1 MAPWLQRQLYHLM
14 QQSGHAWLLQ
24 GPSGLGQFEL
34 AYALAK
40 TWLCEAP
47 NTDGACGICKS
58 CHSLEVHTHADFM
71 ALIPEAIA
79 LERSWPLSETIQKEL
94 NDKKRKPS
102 KDIRVESARE
112 MVQFSQRTAAGS
124 RGKVVLVFP
133 AERMNTITANALLKT
148 LEEPPAGFRF
158 VLATGAGGDLLPT
171 IKSRCLSHRL
181 EVPNQEESLAWLQT
195 QGLNITDARVLL
207 KASGSRPFDAL
218 ELINR
223 GMSAQTWS
231 HFPEAVL
238 AGEMSF
244 FKGFT
249 GPDLIDALQRLCH
262 DLMSLA
268 VGAEPRYFLASHL
281 QAFQQGLKLNRLSA
295 WSKQLIDAAKTA
307 EHPFKLDLMQEAYIS
322 QAQKFIQISK

>member
-1 MAPWLQRQLYHLM
+1 MAPWLQRQLHHLM

-47 NTDGACGICKS
+47 NTNGACGVCKS
-58 CHSLEVHTHADFM
+58 CHSFEVHTHADFM

-102 KDIRVESARE
+102 KDIRVESARD
-112 MVQFSQRTAAGS
+112 MVQFSQRTAAGF

-158 VLATGAGGDLLPT
+158 VLATGAGDDLLPT
-171 IKSRCLSHRL
+171 IKSRCLIHRL
-181 EVPNQEESLAWLQT
+181 EVPNQEEALAWLQT
-195 QGLNITDARVLL
+195 QGLSITDARVLL

-295 WSKQLIDAAKTA
+295 WSKQLIEAAKTA
-307 EHPFKLDLMQEAYIS
+307 EHPFKLDLMQESYIS
-322 QAQKFIQISK
+322 QAQKFIQTSK

>member
-158 VLATGAGGDLLPT
+158 VLATGAGDDLLPT

>member
-1 MAPWLQRQLYHLM
+1 M
-14 QQSGHAWLLQ
+14 
-24 GPSGLGQFEL
+24 
-34 AYALAK
+34 
-40 TWLCEAP
+40 
-47 NTDGACGICKS
+47 
-58 CHSLEVHTHADFM
+58 
-71 ALIPEAIA
+71 
-79 LERSWPLSETIQKEL
+79 
-94 NDKKRKPS
+94 
-102 KDIRVESARE
+102 
-112 MVQFSQRTAAGS
+112 
-124 RGKVVLVFP
+124 
-133 AERMNTITANALLKT
+133 
-148 LEEPPAGFRF
+148 
-158 VLATGAGGDLLPT
+158 
-171 IKSRCLSHRL
+171 
-181 EVPNQEESLAWLQT
+181 AWLQT

-281 QAFQQGLKLNRLSA
+281 QAFHQGLKLNRLSA
-295 WSKQLIDAAKTA
+295 WSKQLIEAAKTA
-307 EHPFKLDLMQEAYIS
+307 EHPFKLDLMQESYIS

>member
-158 VLATGAGGDLLPT
+158 VLATGAGDDLLPT

-322 QAQKFIQISK
+322 QAQRFINIV